1 MAETPA
7 ISDRNLEASTNISL
21 KREPAC
27 FAFLSARSVA
37 PPMPINSINLD
48 LASADYFG
56 GRASLWTTLEMRSS
70 VNNDRPTAILGFDE
84 TFLRPFAR
92 ALVEAATT
100 RASYRMTILTENRD
114 NERCRVVE
122 YVTGPGKPL
131 KELVLQPF
139 DNVVL
144 ISATTPKDS
153 DETLFQLPRTD
164 SFLRAF
170 AKMAYTADQAS
181 ARSAGGDA
189 ARRPPQQRGRRR
201 PALTQFPASREFFA
215 GGAGPARFRIV
226 DQILARQF
234 PGGGTGYSRGTP
246 NREDRART
254 GKRAEPPYRFLIP
267 PLRPARQRM
276 AHDCGDFCGAGRDH
290 AGLRAP
296 RPLGVQT
303 TMAGPKGPAIA
314 FAIRFAARRSGRGIR
329 VRRRSSGWRTL
340 RNRSR
345 ASYPAPRRCRRP
357 APGRL

>member
-37 PPMPINSINLD
+37 PRMPIDSINLD
-48 LASADYFG
+48 LASADYFR
-56 GRASLWTTLEMRSS
+56 GRASLWTTLEMRSV

-100 RASYRMTILTENRD
+100 RAAYRMTILTETRD
-114 NERCRVVE
+114 SERCRVVE

-144 ISATTPKDS
+144 ISAAAKDG

-170 AKMAYTADQAS
+170 A
-181 ARSAGGDA
+181 
-189 ARRPPQQRGRRR
+189 
-201 PALTQFPASREFFA
+201 
-215 GGAGPARFRIV
+215 
-226 DQILARQF
+226 
-234 PGGGTGYSRGTP
+234 
-246 NREDRART
+246 
-254 GKRAEPPYRFLIP
+254 
-267 PLRPARQRM
+267 
-276 AHDCGDFCGAGRDH
+276 
-290 AGLRAP
+290 
-296 RPLGVQT
+296 
-303 TMAGPKGPAIA
+303 
-314 FAIRFAARRSGRGIR
+314 
-329 VRRRSSGWRTL
+329 
-340 RNRSR
+340 
-345 ASYPAPRRCRRP
+345 
-357 APGRL
+357 